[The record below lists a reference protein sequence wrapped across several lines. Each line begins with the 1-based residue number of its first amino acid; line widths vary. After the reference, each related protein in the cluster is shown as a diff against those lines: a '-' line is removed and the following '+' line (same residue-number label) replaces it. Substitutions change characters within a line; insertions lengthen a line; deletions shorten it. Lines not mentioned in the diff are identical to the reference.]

1 PVIAHHRV
9 RATGVAAARL
19 FRKFPIRP
27 RPSVAEVGRGY
38 ASLSEAAARTAFVHT
53 LRSVVEPGG
62 QRVSA
67 SDRFYLTE
75 GLPTLIVW
83 GALDTVIPVSH
94 AHESHAAMPGS
105 ELEIFEQSRHFPH
118 MDEPTRFS
126 RVLARFLADT
136 EPGRIDRSVLRDRI
150 AARSRLGADL
160 AAGNAAEAAPEP
172 HAKAQ

>member
-1 PVIAHHRV
+1 
-9 RATGVAAARL
+9 
-19 FRKFPIRP
+19 
-27 RPSVAEVGRGY
+27 
-38 ASLSEAAARTAFVHT
+38 
-53 LRSVVEPGG
+53 
-62 QRVSA
+62 
-67 SDRFYLTE
+67 

-94 AHESHAAMPGS
+94 AHEAHAAMPGS